1 MGVGGVCG
9 GGRGV
14 WGWEGCVGVGG
25 VCGGGRYV
33 WGCEG
38 FWGVR
43 GCGRVWGRRGV

>member
-9 GGRGV
+9 NGRG
-14 WGWEGCVGVGG
+14 
-25 VCGGGRYV
+25 V

-43 GCGRVWGRRGV
+43 GCGRGRVWGRRGV